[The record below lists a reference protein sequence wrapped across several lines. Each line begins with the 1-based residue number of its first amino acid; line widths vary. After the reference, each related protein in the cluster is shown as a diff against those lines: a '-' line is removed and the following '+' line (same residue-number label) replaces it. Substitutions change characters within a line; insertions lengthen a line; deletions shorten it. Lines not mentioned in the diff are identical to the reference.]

1 MDTQMVFR
9 RWLHSSRTQSV
20 EQKEIQLVTFFFFKE
35 EVLCHSP
42 HGTTVRMT
50 EIINLEELCAPGSK
64 SISSSIAIF
73 LGISLRRFNIPTTI
87 SKCQPILGRAV
98 CHQDDDYN
106 ILIPAVTLPHR

>member
-9 RWLHSSRTQSV
+9 RWLPCSRTRNV
-20 EQKEIQLVTFFFFKE
+20 EQKKIQLVTFLFFFKE

-64 SISSSIAIF
+64 S
-73 LGISLRRFNIPTTI
+73 
-87 SKCQPILGRAV
+87 
-98 CHQDDDYN
+98 
-106 ILIPAVTLPHR
+106 TL